1 MSRVKIYKATYQE
14 LKELIPVIFQDF
26 PLEFKNKKVFLK
38 PNMLSA
44 RKPKEGVTTNPELV
58 KLIVEYILEK
68 GGEIKVGDNPS
79 VSGKGIQTKVG
90 EKTGIKEAALG
101 HFVDISQNPKHVKV
115 SQVDDLTVSGEI
127 LECDIL
133 ISLPKFKTHPLTIL
147 TGAVKNMYGILIGEE
162 KQRLHYLFSTPTKF
176 SWLLPLIYEIRKP
189 DLIILDGI
197 IGMEGFGPS
206 NGNLRAINRVIVSR
220 DGYACD
226 WTMARMVKKKPEEI
240 NFLAWAVKMGLF
252 NPKAMEVAGDFIEIE
267 KFKLPLKLSDSFL
280 LRLITKVIY
289 HPFRY
294 KKVRIDKRRCR
305 LCSACVK
312 VCPKSAL
319 RIEEKKIRYEKNLC
333 IACFCC
339 LETCPEGAIRPT

>member
-1 MSRVKIYKATYQE
+1 MTRVKIYKATYQE
-14 LKELIPVIFQDF
+14 LKELIPVIFHDF
-26 PLEFKNKKVFLK
+26 PFEFKNKKVFLK

-44 RKPKEGVTTNPELV
+44 RRPEEGVTTNPELV

-79 VSGKGIQTKVG
+79 VTGEGVQTKVG

-101 HFVDISQNPKHVKV
+101 HFVDISQNPKRLKV
-115 SQVDDLTVSGEI
+115 SPLADLTVSGEI

-147 TGAVKNMYGILIGEE
+147 TGAVKNMYGILVGAE
-162 KQRLHYLFSTPTKF
+162 KQRLHYLFSTPARF
-176 SWLLPLIYEIRKP
+176 SWLLPLIYEIRRP

-197 IGMEGFGPS
+197 IGMEGLGPS
-206 NGNLRAINRVIVSR
+206 SGNRRAINRVIVSR

-240 NFLAWAVKMGLF
+240 NFLSWAVKMGLF
-252 NPKAMEVAGDFIEIE
+252 NPKAVAVEGDFIEME
-267 KFKLPLKLSDSFL
+267 KFKLPLKLGDNFL
-280 LRLITKVIY
+280 SRLITKLIY
-289 HPFRY
+289 HPLRY
-294 KKVRIDKRRCR
+294 KKVSIDKRRCR
-305 LCSACVK
+305 LCSACVE

-319 RIEEKKIRYEKNLC
+319 RIEGKKIRYEKKSC

-339 LETCPEGAIRPT
+339 LEVCPEGTIKPT